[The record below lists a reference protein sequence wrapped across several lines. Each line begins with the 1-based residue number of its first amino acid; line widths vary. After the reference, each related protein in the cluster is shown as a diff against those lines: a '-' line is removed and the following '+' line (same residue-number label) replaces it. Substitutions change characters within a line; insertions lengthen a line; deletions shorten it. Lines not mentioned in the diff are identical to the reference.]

1 MTNLAKNR
9 QTENSITP
17 YEKSSFNFF
26 VLLFV
31 SIKNI
36 CLYFF
41 YLYFKLTGI
50 LIASKKEIAECP
62 SDLISVL
69 FRSISFFGETPTS

>member
-1 MTNLAKNR
+1 MTDLEKSR

-31 SIKNI
+31 SIKKHLFI
-36 CLYFF
+36 FF
-41 YLYFKLTGI
+41 LSIFQTNQY

-62 SDLISVL
+62 SDFISVL